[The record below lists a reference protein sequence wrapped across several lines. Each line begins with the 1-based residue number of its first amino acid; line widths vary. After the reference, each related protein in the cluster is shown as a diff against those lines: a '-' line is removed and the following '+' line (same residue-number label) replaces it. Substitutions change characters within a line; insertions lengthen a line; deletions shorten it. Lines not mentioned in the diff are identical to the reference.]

1 MVIGQTDID
10 FITTSK
16 KPSLLGLAF
25 PVVQTGTGGFFSRT
39 DGIETIMA
47 GLKQLILTTKG
58 ERPMKPDF
66 GTNLRRFVF
75 EQYDPVLS
83 SKIEED
89 IANAILK
96 YEPRVKLTK
105 IQVTPDERVG
115 KQDKNVLFI
124 RLYYQVKGDVLQ
136 EYILD
141 LIV

>member
-1 MVIGQTDID
+1 MIGPTDID

-16 KPSLLGLAF
+16 KPSIRGLAF

-39 DGIETIMA
+39 DGLETIMA

-58 ERPMKPDF
+58 ERAMKPDF
-66 GTNLRRFVF
+66 GTNLRRYVF
-75 EQYDPVLS
+75 EPYDATLRK
-83 SKIEED
+83 KIDED
-89 IANAILK
+89 IRVAIGK
-96 YEPRVKLTK
+96 YEPRVNIIGLE
-105 IQVTPDERVG
+105 ISPDERMG
-115 KQDKNVLFI
+115 KQDRNAVFI